1 MLQFIFP
8 LTASILLSF
17 VSLIGV
23 VVLPLDL
30 IKKNLKFLIALAAG
44 TMVGD
49 VFLHIL
55 PHTIE
60 ENIETFDHN
69 SFVWLIVGVIIFYLL
84 ETAFHWHHEHTT
96 KDMETPH
103 HIGKLAVA
111 ADSLHNF
118 FDGVGIAVAFAISPT
133 VGIAT
138 TFAFMMHELPQ
149 EIGDYAIYISSGWS
163 KQKALVMNFL
173 SGLTAVVGCIIGL
186 FLIESFELI
195 EQPILMVTAGSLIYI
210 ALADLIPQ
218 SNLSHSNGHKKF
230 RFKVFASFVFGILLM
245 YGISLLEES
254 IGI

>member
-1 MLQFIFP
+1 MSQFIFP
-8 LTASILLSF
+8 LIASVLLSL

-23 VVLPLDL
+23 AIIPLEL

-44 TMVGD
+44 TMIGD

-60 ENIETFDHN
+60 ENIESFNHN
-69 SFVWLIVGVIIFYLL
+69 SFGWLIVGIVVFYLL
-84 ETAFHWHHEHTT
+84 ETAFHWHHEHTS

-103 HIGKLAVA
+103 HIGKLALV

-133 VGIAT
+133 VGVAT
-138 TFAFMMHELPQ
+138 TIAFMMHELPQ

-163 KQKALVMNFL
+163 KKRAILMNL
-173 SGLTAVVGCIIGL
+173 ASGLTAVIGCIIGL
-186 FLIESFELI
+186 LLIESFELI
-195 EQPILMVTAGSLIYI
+195 EQPILMITAGSLIYI

-218 SNLSHSNGHKKF
+218 SNSQLMNGHKKF
-230 RFKVFASFVFGILLM
+230 RLKVFASFILGVVLM
-245 YGISLLEES
+245 YGITLLEET
-254 IGI
+254 IGV